1 MNRKNMKSQMTK
13 VSLQTMQMTSCK
25 KRLIAK
31 VQILTMVYGTKL
43 NEKTSLKE
51 CEYMERSG
59 LKLV

>member
-25 KRLIAK
+25 KRLIGK
-31 VQILTMVYGTKL
+31 VRILTMESGTKL

-51 CEYMERSG
+51 CVYMERSG

>member
-25 KRLIAK
+25 KRLIGK
-31 VQILTMVYGTKL
+31 VQILTMESGTKSSV
-43 NEKTSLKE
+43 KTSSKE
-51 CEYMERSG
+51 CVYMERSG